1 MLWTKYFSIIS
12 MSYCDKNIVT
22 LGLSHTQSH
31 NFKYIV
37 KITIGRGIKKNGCLD
52 LLNVLRIGL
61 NLK

>member
-1 MLWTKYFSIIS
+1 

-37 KITIGRGIKKNGCLD
+37 KITIGRGIKKKWM
-52 LLNVLRIGL
+52 LRFIEFFAYGI
-61 NLK
+61 KS